1 MLEVKFIDETTVG
14 LFVGEHLMKKF
25 NKHDV
30 VIDQLFFT
38 MYDYILS
45 IEELDSE
52 RVYSYKVDTYSP
64 RTYKLFLNGKLVDGG
79 FSEKELVKHM
89 KFVYKTLYRYYY
101 LLVTEGV

>member
-1 MLEVKFIDETTVG
+1 MLENI
-14 LFVGEHLMKKF
+14 L
-25 NKHDV
+25 KHDV
-30 VIDQLFFT
+30 VIDPLFFT
-38 MYDYILS
+38 MYDYILR

-64 RTYKLFLNGKLVDGG
+64 RTYKLFLNDKLVDGG

-89 KFVYKTLYRYYY
+89 KLTLYRYYY